1 MTKPTGPE
9 TAAPS
14 VRTEPS
20 ARTRLACRAVVLAGV
35 AAAVLGLGAASAS
48 AATVTTAARP
58 SAASPISQ
66 LPPDPCSPVLVPPTL
81 R

>member
-20 ARTRLACRAVVLAGV
+20 ALTRLACRAFVL

-48 AATVTTAARP
+48 AATVTTAAHP
-58 SAASPISQ
+58 SAASQISE
-66 LPPDPCSPVLVPPTL
+66 LPPDPCSPVIVPPTP